1 MIPLILLVATIVLG
15 SIGYYLLISDIKKG
29 IVNEKNIVNTGKAH
43 YWFLLFFVAALTSIS
58 INVIEVMWNREL
70 NMLMK
75 LLFGTILMVLY
86 FITFIIRPS
95 KYLVKKYKK

>member
-1 MIPLILLVATIVLG
+1 MIPFILLVATIFLG

-29 IVNEKNIVNTGKAH
+29 SVNEKNIINTNKAH
-43 YWFLLFFVAALTSIS
+43 YWFLLFFVAGLTSMS
-58 INVIEVMWNREL
+58 INAIQVMWNKEL

-75 LLFGTILMVLY
+75 LLFGTILMVMY

-95 KYLVKKYKK
+95 RYFIKKYKK